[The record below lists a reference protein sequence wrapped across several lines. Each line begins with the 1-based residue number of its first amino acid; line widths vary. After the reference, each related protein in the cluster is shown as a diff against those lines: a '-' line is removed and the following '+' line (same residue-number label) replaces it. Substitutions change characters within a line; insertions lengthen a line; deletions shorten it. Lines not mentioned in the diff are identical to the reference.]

1 MSMTIVISQ
10 CHPPTGR
17 QMKRKKKWGR
27 SYLHTLHCNWS
38 NMKFKFWK
46 LLIGPCHKNI
56 LPFFKDLHTSESLAI
71 FQIMFRFWCILC
83 VCSNNWDVD
92 KYKIQIQVPHMIKIY
107 IQRNG
112 FTAVSE
118 VLSGSLVLCPFS
130 GVYLP
135 IVCLCLHRIVGN
147 HQVVSTGSLQCYPN
161 DRNAAIGLGWDG
173 WLFYSFHLD
182 IYLQWYC
189 NCCYW
194 VRMGGFF
201 YVFHH
206 LDIWD
211 LFSTFLLIPLDMS

>member
-1 MSMTIVISQ
+1 
-10 CHPPTGR
+10 
-17 QMKRKKKWGR
+17 
-27 SYLHTLHCNWS
+27 
-38 NMKFKFWK
+38 MKFKFWK

-71 FQIMFRFWCILC
+71 FQIMFPFWSILS

-92 KYKIQIQVPHMIKIY
+92 KYKIQIQVPHMIKNMY

-147 HQVVSTGSLQCYPN
+147 HRVVSTGSLQCYPN
-161 DRNAAIGLGWDG
+161 NRNAAIRLGWDG
-173 WLFYSFHLD
+173 WLFY
-182 IYLQWYC
+182 
-189 NCCYW
+189 
-194 VRMGGFF
+194 G
-201 YVFHH
+201 FHH
-206 LDIWD
+206 LDIC
-211 LFSTFLLIPLDMS
+211 LHRIVGKC